1 MEMLLVKHVRAT
13 LVFLVIYWSIVSPP
27 VRAQT
32 GPKVNQDSLVQTHF
46 DAEVKD
52 YLKIHKKAQAG
63 LSVQKTTDS
72 AETMSQRQ
80 HLLADNIRAARPD
93 AKQGDLFTP
102 EIRKVFM
109 HLIATS
115 LQGPEAS
122 KIRASLRHAEP
133 VKALTLRVNQAYPD
147 SVPLQST
154 PPSMLMNLPDLP
166 KELDYRIVGRTLV
179 LRDVAA
185 NLIVDYLPNAIPA
198 S

>member
-1 MEMLLVKHVRAT
+1 VEVLRVKHVRAG
-13 LVFLVIYWSIVSPP
+13 LVFLVSCWSIVTPP
-27 VRAQT
+27 IGGQA

-63 LSVQKTTDS
+63 LSVQKATDS
-72 AETMSQRQ
+72 AETMTQRQ

-102 EIRKVFM
+102 EISQLFM

-115 LQGPEAS
+115 LQGSEAT

-133 VKALTLRVNQAYPD
+133 VKALTLRVNEPYPD
-147 SVPLQST
+147 SIPLQST
-154 PPSMLMNLPDLP
+154 PPTVLMNLPDLP

>member
-1 MEMLLVKHVRAT
+1 MHLARRVRT
-13 LVFLVIYWSIVSPP
+13 TVSFLAIHCSIVAPT
-27 VRAQT
+27 VGAQT
-32 GPKVNQDSLVQTHF
+32 APKVNQDSLIQTHF
-46 DAEVKD
+46 DADVKE
-52 YLKIHKKAQAG
+52 YLKIHKKAEAG
-63 LSVQKTTDS
+63 LSVQKATDS

-102 EIRKVFM
+102 EVSPLFK

-115 LQGPEAS
+115 LQGPEAA

-133 VKALTLRVNQAYPD
+133 VKALTLRVNAAYPD

-154 PPSMLMNLPDLP
+154 PSTLLVNLPELP

-185 NLIVDYLPNAIPA
+185 NIIVDFLPDAIPA